1 MKFRS
6 DTELAFII
14 IKELKAN
21 RGLAIRLKDIA
32 SKYDKSIHYLE
43 QVQRKLR
50 IAGIIGSKKG
60 PNGGSYIIP
69 LKVTIAD
76 VLKACNNKPEFIF
89 NQNFELN
96 NKIEAVFNSMEV

>member
-1 MKFRS
+1 MKFTS
-6 DTELAFII
+6 KTEHAFII

-21 RGLAIRLKDIA
+21 RGSVVPMYYIA
-32 SKYDKSIHYLE
+32 NKYNKSLHFIE
-43 QVQRKLR
+43 QVQRNLKQ
-50 IAGIIGSKKG
+50 AGLIGSKKG

-69 LKVTIAD
+69 EKVTVSDI
-76 VLKACNNKPEFIF
+76 LKACNDKPEFIF